1 MNGRV
6 ANLLMTNEVRILI
19 ADDHPIFRNGLAQLL
34 KTVPNFRVGAEA
46 ADGEAALACLQQT
59 AFDVAILDLDMPE
72 KDGFEVARA
81 IAEKGLPIAVIIL
94 TMHKNEALFNAAL
107 NLGVKGYVLKDSAL
121 ADVINAIKA
130 VMRGEEFISPTLSAF
145 LFNRS
150 RRAAA
155 LVQHKPT
162 LNDLT
167 DTERRVLK
175 LIGQYKTSKEI
186 ADELFISKRTVD
198 RHRANIADKLGL
210 KGSHAVL
217 KFALDH
223 KDDLF

>member
-1 MNGRV
+1 MNGRG
-6 ANLLMTNEVRILI
+6 ANLIMTNEVKILI

-34 KTVPNFRVGAEA
+34 RTVPNFTVAAEA
-46 ADGEAALACLQQT
+46 ADGEAALACFGQL
-59 AFDVAILDLDMPE
+59 ALDVAVLDLDMPG
-72 KDGFEVARA
+72 KDGFEVART

-94 TMHKNEALFNAAL
+94 TMHKNESLFNAAL

-121 ADVINAIKA
+121 ADIIQAIKA
-130 VMRGEEFISPTLSAF
+130 VIRGEEFISPALSAF

-162 LNDLT
+162 LGDLT
-167 DTERRVLK
+167 ETERRVLK

-198 RHRANIADKLGL
+198 RHRANIADKLQL

-223 KDDLF
+223 KDDFF